1 MNRSG
6 QTAPL
11 DGDRQGKHGTNE
23 DDSQPYRADGGTAL
37 QDSYDVIVGGSGMSA
52 STTATILGNH
62 GLDVAMIEA
71 GSHPRFAIGEAMLP
85 QSSMWMWIVGQYHG
99 IPEIQ
104 YLSDANAIV
113 DNITSSC
120 GIKHSIGFAY
130 HEPGQPVSADRS
142 HQLIPPNLPFYS
154 ESHLLRADVDHYLV
168 ETAQK
173 YGVDYVDETAI
184 TDVDIG
190 DNEVTVT
197 TDRGEIDAA
206 FYVDGTGGNSVLAD
220 QMGYREDA
228 PELETN
234 SRAVFTHVEG
244 LAPFDEVIAAD
255 ARPGQ
260 SNRLHD
266 GTLHHVFDGGWMW
279 IIPFDNFERSAATK
293 ASVGLMLDRD
303 KHPVDDS
310 ISPAEEARRIIAEFP
325 DIERHLATAEPV
337 KPWTRTG
344 RIQRSASQSAG
355 HRHYLTNSTY
365 GFVDPLYAIGLVNTF
380 ESVFV
385 STNLLL
391 EAFEDGDFSADRF
404 APIDDLH
411 HQQLIDNDRLISN
424 AYKSMGE
431 FRLWNAWTQMWLG
444 GVLFHDLYIQRHC
457 FNYLESG
464 ETAEFDSL
472 LDETSPGADAPF
484 AAEKA
489 DIHQTMADALD
500 DYEVGEAT
508 AAEAAELMLAEMKG
522 ADWLPKHVYDWGNEG
537 ARHVDFAN
545 PQLVGKLIEWGK
557 TESPDHIREDLFD
570 FTVPEMA

>member
-431 FRLWNAWTQMWLG
+431 FRLWNAWTQMWLD
-444 GVLFHDLYIQRHC
+444 VEVVQQHPTQRHC
-457 FNYLESG
+457 FNYFE
-464 ETAEFDSL
+464 
-472 LDETSPGADAPF
+472 
-484 AAEKA
+484 
-489 DIHQTMADALD
+489 
-500 DYEVGEAT
+500 
-508 AAEAAELMLAEMKG
+508 
-522 ADWLPKHVYDWGNEG
+522 
-537 ARHVDFAN
+537 
-545 PQLVGKLIEWGK
+545 
-557 TESPDHIREDLFD
+557 
-570 FTVPEMA
+570 